1 MTPPRLPPRLGV
13 AIAVV
18 ALSFPAIFIRL
29 AQADGL
35 SIAFLRLAFASII
48 LWPLAYRKVPAAW
61 REIEPA
67 ERLRVVAAGV
77 FLGLHLFL
85 WITAVLKTTIASA
98 AFLVITQ
105 PIMVAILAHFL
116 LSERLNR
123 WVVAALILT
132 LGGTVLINIGDL
144 KLKPEYLWGDLLAIL
159 GAVMAAFYLLLGRSV
174 RRKIRLLPYVTIVY
188 SSAALILLPICILTR
203 APLFSLSARSYFW
216 CFMLTL
222 IPTLIGHTLYNWA
235 LRYLKAYTVNASIV
249 VEPILATTMAWFIF
263 KEQPSA
269 YLYPGAVLLMGA
281 LILAFRGEEA

>member
-1 MTPPRLPPRLGV
+1 MIQPKLPPRLGV

-35 SIAFLRLAFASII
+35 SIAFLRLAFASIM
-48 LWPLAYRKVPAAW
+48 LWPIAYRKVPAAW

-105 PIMVAILAHFL
+105 PIMVAILAHFFL
-116 LSERLNR
+116 RERLNR

-132 LGGTVLINIGDL
+132 LGGTALINIGDL
-144 KLKPEYLWGDLLAIL
+144 NLNPEYLWGDFLALI

-249 VEPILATTMAWFIF
+249 VEPILATFMAWLIF
-263 KEQPSA
+263 REQPST